1 MTAFMVVG
9 DDMVVVVVDGRGGDD
24 SGSVQDVYDGHQA
37 TRRWLTVACPRRP
50 PAHLASSSPPRLLT
64 VVPCRST
71 PICFGQIGSAQPG
84 SNRERAG

>member
-37 TRRWLTVACPRRP
+37 TQRW
-50 PAHLASSSPPRLLT
+50 
-64 VVPCRST
+64 
-71 PICFGQIGSAQPG
+71 
-84 SNRERAG
+84 